1 MELNS
6 KTIREETIKL
16 SCQTGAGHL
25 APSLS
30 IVELL
35 VVLFNHFLVFNRKNP
50 KDDIRDRLVISKGHG
65 CYAYYVILNHLGFI
79 SKSLI
84 GNFNKNDSVLKGCL
98 EINSDFM
105 IEASTGS
112 LGHGLPIAV
121 GMAKAFKI
129 KNRKNRVICIV
140 GDGEMQEG
148 SNWEALMLAYRFK
161 LDNLLIIIDA
171 NNLQALGYV
180 EDIAIGNDKL
190 ASILRSFFS
199 DFFDIDGHN
208 EEEIYKAYE
217 YFYKNKNSNSMILFA
232 RTVKGKGLK
241 IAENSPIY
249 HFRCPT
255 IDGYKYE

>member
-1 MELNS
+1 MELKS
-6 KTIREETIKL
+6 GIIREKTIKF

-35 VVLFNHFLVFNRKNP
+35 VVLFNHFLVFNKSNP
-50 KDDIRDRLVISKGHG
+50 KDDSRDRLIISKGHG
-65 CYAYYVILNHLGFI
+65 CYSYYIILNQLGFI
-79 SKSLI
+79 PDNI
-84 GNFNKNDSVLKGCL
+84 INNFNNIDSILKGCL
-98 EINSDFM
+98 ETNKDFM

-121 GMAKAFKI
+121 GMAQAFKI
-129 KNRKNRVICIV
+129 KNKKNRVICIV

-148 SNWEALMLAYRFK
+148 SNWEAMMLAYRFK

-171 NNLQALGYV
+171 NNLQALGHV
-180 EDIAIGNDKL
+180 ADIAIGNDKL
-190 ASILRSFFS
+190 ASILKSFFS

-208 EEEIYKAYE
+208 EKEIYKAYE
-217 YFYKNKNSNSMILFA
+217 YFYKNQNSNSMVLFA

-241 IAENSPIY
+241 IIENSPIH

-255 IDGYKYE
+255 IDGYRYE